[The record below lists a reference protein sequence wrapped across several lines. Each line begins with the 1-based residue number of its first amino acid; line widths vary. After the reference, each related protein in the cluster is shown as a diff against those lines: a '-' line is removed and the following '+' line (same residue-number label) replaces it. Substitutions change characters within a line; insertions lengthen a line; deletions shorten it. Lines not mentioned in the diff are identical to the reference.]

1 MSFDVLSMLR
11 EFALF
16 LLVLLRRLRGW
27 KVRRGL
33 LLVGGVGGGFGLWL
47 LAFLLVCN
55 FNWKERMRT
64 IEKVYVIHDLQLQ
77 LYVHV
82 SLTDS

>member
-1 MSFDVLSMLR
+1 MLR
-11 EFALF
+11 VFESS

-27 KVRRGL
+27 KVRRVLLPVEGVDGGFDL
-33 LLVGGVGGGFGLWL
+33 LL
-47 LAFLLVCN
+47 LACLLVCD

-64 IEKVYVIHDLQLQ
+64 VEKVYVIHDLQLQ

-82 SLTDS
+82 SSIDS